1 MVLTNN
7 ITTNYKLTKDCS
19 TILLREK
26 KQNLNSSTPQT
37 PNPIESQNTQTHLL
51 IGSLNTR
58 GLNDPTKLL
67 CLIQHITD
75 TKYIIFGLSETKL
88 TQEKTPKQKFHP
100 YHTIWN
106 PTKENTKAGTA
117 LFIHKTLFP
126 HLYKTE
132 KLESYIIS
140 CYFQFKPQIKICIT
154 QIYIPHDKHEKQKTL
169 SYLTNLINKN
179 KSKNIEHIIMG
190 DFNATPKPLMDREIT
205 TNNKPELKIYKKLNT
220 YSDTYRTIYPH
231 KQKYTYVSPSNKSRI
246 DQIWISQKITHD
258 LTHAL
263 ITPTDNEFPSDHQII
278 SITILN
284 FLFINQIKQKKIFIS
299 NEQNTPE
306 ETWNIIKTLFKDI
319 KINQNISIDKQ

>member
-37 PNPIESQNTQTHLL
+37 PNPIESQKTQTHLL

-106 PTKENTKAGTA
+106 PTKDNTKAGTA

-132 KLESYIIS
+132 KLESYIIL
-140 CYFQFKPQIKICIT
+140 CYFQFKPKTKICIT
-154 QIYIPHDKHEKQKTL
+154 QIYIPYDKYEKQKTL
-169 SYLTNLINKN
+169 QHLTSLINKN
-179 KSKNIEHIIMG
+179 KIKDIEHIIMG
-190 DFNATPKPLMDREIT
+190 DFNATPNLSIDRKSFI
-205 TNNKPELKIYKKLNT
+205 NNKPELKLYKKLNS
-220 YSDTYRTIYPH
+220 YSDT
-231 KQKYTYVSPSNKSRI
+231 
-246 DQIWISQKITHD
+246 
-258 LTHAL
+258 
-263 ITPTDNEFPSDHQII
+263 F
-278 SITILN
+278 
-284 FLFINQIKQKKIFIS
+284 
-299 NEQNTPE
+299 
-306 ETWNIIKTLFKDI
+306 
-319 KINQNISIDKQ
+319 